1 MRFTAI
7 STVVAIGTILQG
19 CDDTTGNQGGFPTI
33 IPPSHGGL
41 TTSIP
46 TITYTA
52 PKSTPAPLA
61 CTGRR
66 IGTYAWDQAYWR
78 KGDSTL
84 LEFLDSPIGR
94 DWACGDLTINI
105 ADFSNADQ
113 IHESG
118 KLVNF
123 IQQYRLRVRNVD
135 AVLWLSYGDVVSK
148 DGSKMIEFTNT
159 FFDWAASIPLD
170 VAESM
175 GKIGISY
182 DVEHL
187 DPVFTRDGLQL
198 AQRRRQQTNFKP
210 GYLLIQHTIE
220 GDNNVAGTEYVM
232 QYADNALAMV
242 YRNYMHDPTG
252 KYQDDSNMLNRL
264 MWMLTEQCPK
274 CLDDAYASANY
285 RAKITIMVEASCQMG
300 NGCGK
305 LSFCAFSSGNEGAFT
320 MVNVIEQMETEL
332 VTTNKLTKAQM
343 DRLISK
349 ETPYSS
355 HNWEWYRCFAPF
367 SSTFSYPNCANYQ
380 SYASSCRAQ

>member
-1 MRFTAI
+1 MTAMKVYI
-7 STVVAIGTILQG
+7 SIGLLLQG
-19 CDDTTGNQGGFPTI
+19 CNDTNTGQGGYPTI
-33 IPPSHGGL
+33 YVPTKPGS
-41 TTSIP
+41 TTSGP
-46 TITYTA
+46 TVTYTA
-52 PKSTPAPLA
+52 PTSTPAPIA

-66 IGTYAWDQAYWR
+66 IGTYAWDQSYWR
-78 KGDSTL
+78 SGDMTL
-84 LEFLDSPIGR
+84 LDFLDSPVGR
-94 DWACGDLTINI
+94 QWACGDLTINI

-159 FFDWAASIPLD
+159 FFDWAASIPSD
-170 VAESM
+170 VAVSM

-187 DPVFTRDGLQL
+187 DPTFTRDGLLL
-198 AQRRRQQTNFKP
+198 ARRRREETKFPP
-210 GYLLIQHTIE
+210 GNLLIQHTIE
-220 GDNNVAGTEYVM
+220 GDNNIAGTEYVM

-242 YRNYMHDPTG
+242 YRNYMHDPSG

-285 RAKITIMVEASCQMG
+285 HAKITIMVEAACQMG

-305 LSFCAFSSGNEGAFT
+305 LSFCAFSGSTEGAFK
-320 MVNVIEQMETEL
+320 MVDVIDQMEAEL
-332 VTTNKLTKAQM
+332 VSTNMLTKAQM
-343 DRLISK
+343 NRLFST